1 MEIKR
6 DILWRVY
13 LCFLL
18 VVLVCVVIVG
28 KAFYIQQVQGSY
40 WESMSDSLHQK
51 IQEIDADRG
60 TIYSDNGQML
70 STSIPQFN
78 IYIDFEADGL
88 REKNGKRF
96 TENLDSLSYG
106 LANLFKDKTASM
118 YKQQL
123 KEGYRKGSR
132 YYSLK
137 KGISYRKY
145 QKLMELPLVREGRN
159 KSGFIAETKNIRLNP
174 YHILAYRT
182 IGLNRSNSQKVGLE
196 ATYDSVLKGTPG
208 KRLVRFIAG
217 GVAVPVDESADI
229 DPENGKDIITTID
242 THMQEITENALM
254 KMMVSNEATH
264 GCAIVLEVKTGKI
277 KAIANLGRTP
287 DGNYW
292 ENFNY
297 AVTPTEPGS
306 IFKLATMLALLS
318 DKKTSLSDPID
329 LHGGHWPINGR
340 VVNDAESHGN
350 VENVK
355 EAFEVSSNV
364 GMAELVYKNY
374 KDNPM
379 QFINH
384 LNKIG
389 LGSLTGVDIMGE
401 RHPFI
406 YTPQSKLWS
415 ATTLPWMA
423 FGYNTMIS
431 PLGIAMLYNAVANN
445 GVMMKPY
452 LVSAYA
458 KEGQITR
465 QIQPTA
471 LRRIADS
478 TVVSQLQ
485 SLVYGVCNDKHGT
498 GYRLLKDLPF
508 ELCGKTGTAL
518 VADGKNG
525 YGSKIYQSAF
535 AGYFPADDPQ
545 YTCVVEI
552 VNKPHAAKYYGAAV
566 AGPVFKEIAERLYT
580 LFVRRNNPNHYA
592 ALDSLKK
599 VDNRFSYVGKTSS
612 FKTIANTLGW
622 RYAPTGKKSAAVWSR
637 YYNNDQPVSYLSPL
651 GAEQKG
657 FEQGLKGNKMPDL
670 NGMGLKDALY
680 ICEGLGLKV
689 DAKGF
694 GRVSSQSLVAG
705 APVERGQVI
714 RLELGGSSK
723 KVGS

>member
-18 VVLVCVVIVG
+18 VILVCIFIVG
-28 KAFYIQQVQGSY
+28 KAFYIQQIQGDY
-40 WESMSDSLHQK
+40 WQSMSDNLHQK
-51 IQEIDADRG
+51 ILDLDADRG

-70 STSIPQFN
+70 STSIPQFD
-78 IYIDFEADGL
+78 IYIDFRADGL
-88 REKNGKRF
+88 TEKNGKRF
-96 TENLDSLSYG
+96 TENLDSLSIG
-106 LANLFKDKTASM
+106 LANLFKDKSADM

-137 KGISYRKY
+137 KAISYRTY
-145 QKLMELPLVREGRN
+145 QNLLKLPLVREGQN

-174 YHILAYRT
+174 YQLLAYRT
-182 IGLNRSNSQKVGLE
+182 IGMNRSNSQKVGLE
-196 ATYDSVLKGTPG
+196 ATYDSILKGKPG

-242 THMQEITENALM
+242 THIQEIAENALM

-277 KAIANLGRTP
+277 KAIANLGRTAS
-287 DGNYW
+287 GSYW

-306 IFKLATMLALLS
+306 IFKLATMLALLE
-318 DKKTSLSDPID
+318 DKKTSLDAPID

-340 VVNDAESHGN
+340 VVNDAENHGN
-350 VENVK
+350 VANVR

-364 GMAELVYKNY
+364 GMAKLVYENY
-374 KDNPM
+374 KNNPM
-379 QFINH
+379 QFIDH

-389 LGSLTGVDIMGE
+389 LGSLTGVDIEGE

-423 FGYNTMIS
+423 FGYNTLIS

-445 GVMMKPY
+445 GEMMKPY

-458 KEGQITR
+458 KEGQIVKE
-465 QIQPTA
+465 IQPTKV
-471 LRRIADS
+471 RTVADS
-478 TVVSQLQ
+478 SVIKQLQ

-498 GYRLLKDLPF
+498 GYTLLKDLPF
-508 ELCGKTGTAL
+508 KLCGKTGTAL

-525 YGSKIYQSAF
+525 YSTKIYQSAF
-535 AGYFPADDPQ
+535 AGYFPAEDPQ
-545 YTCVVEI
+545 YTLVVEI

-566 AGPVFKEIAERLYT
+566 AGPVFKEIAERVYT
-580 LFVRRNNPNHYA
+580 LFVRRNTPNHYGG
-592 ALDSLKK
+592 LDSLKRIAG
-599 VDNRFSYVGKTSS
+599 NYSYIGKASS
-612 FKTIANTLGW
+612 FQTVANTLGW
-622 RYAPTGKKSAAVWSR
+622 DYQLEGKHNDAGWGR
-637 YYNNDQPVSYLSPL
+637 FYNNATAKNYIASIDGV
-651 GAEQKG
+651 KDG
-657 FEQGLKGNKMPDL
+657 FTQSIKGNKMPDL
-670 NGMGLKDALY
+670 SGMGLKDALY
-680 ICEGLGLKV
+680 LCEGLGLKV
-689 DAKGF
+689 DVKGF
-694 GRVSSQSLVAG
+694 GRVSGQSLAVG
-705 APVERGQVI
+705 SPVEKGQVI
-714 RLELGGSSK
+714 ELSLGEKQENKSI
-723 KVGS
+723 